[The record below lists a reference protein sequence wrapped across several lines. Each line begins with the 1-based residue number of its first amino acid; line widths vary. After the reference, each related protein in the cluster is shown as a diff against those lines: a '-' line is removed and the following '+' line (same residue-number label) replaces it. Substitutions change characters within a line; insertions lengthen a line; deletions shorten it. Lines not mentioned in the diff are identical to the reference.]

1 MLESSLEFRTAFNHL
16 EQLDDAFKVN
26 PSAEEWNKATAV
38 FECLKEFYKSTCN
51 FPTSR
56 DDYFLSV
63 RDVYKNLQGWKQSD
77 YVYVRAMANRMKG
90 KFDEY
95 WGEASLALGISAVL
109 DPSFKLDIIEYGY
122 RQIYGSDAYLRYY
135 QKFLDNLICEYN
147 KYAKDFRSQGPS
159 SSAMADVSR
168 CTSSYI
174 SFKEWRKGKYER
186 NTVHSQ
192 RNGLD
197 QYLQLPPEN
206 LDKDGNVLAWWQDN
220 AQKFP
225 ILGKMAR
232 DFLSIPVSTVI
243 SKSSEVMKMASVHD
257 CVRPVIAEALICG
270 KDWLDSPNW
279 K

>member
-1 MLESSLEFRTAFNHL
+1 
-16 EQLDDAFKVN
+16 
-26 PSAEEWNKATAV
+26 
-38 FECLKEFYKSTCN
+38 
-51 FPTSR
+51 
-56 DDYFLSV
+56 
-63 RDVYKNLQGWKQSD
+63 
-77 YVYVRAMANRMKG
+77 MANRMKA

-109 DPSFKLDIIEYGY
+109 DPSYKLDIIEYGY

-159 SSAMADVSR
+159 SSAM
-168 CTSSYI
+168 
-174 SFKEWRKGKYER
+174 GKYER

-192 RNGLD
+192 WNELV
-197 QYLQLPPEN
+197 QYLEKRPEN
-206 LDKDGNVLAWWQDN
+206 LDKDGNVLAWWLDN
-220 AQKFP
+220 AQNFP

-232 DFLSIPVSTVI
+232 DFLAIPVSTVI

-257 CVRPVIAEALICG
+257 GVRPEIAEALICG
-270 KDWLDSPNW
+270 KDWWLDSPNC

>member
-1 MLESSLEFRTAFNHL
+1 
-16 EQLDDAFKVN
+16 
-26 PSAEEWNKATAV
+26 
-38 FECLKEFYKSTCN
+38 
-51 FPTSR
+51 
-56 DDYFLSV
+56 
-63 RDVYKNLQGWKQSD
+63 
-77 YVYVRAMANRMKG
+77 MANRMKA

-109 DPSFKLDIIEYGY
+109 DPSYKLDIIEYGY

-168 CTSSYI
+168 CTSSYN

-192 RNGLD
+192 WNELV
-197 QYLQLPPEN
+197 QYLEKRPEN
-206 LDKDGNVLAWWQDN
+206 LDKDGNVLAWWLDN
-220 AQKFP
+220 AQNFP

-232 DFLSIPVSTVI
+232 DFLAIPVSTVI

-257 CVRPVIAEALICG
+257 GVRPEIAEALICG
-270 KDWLDSPNW
+270 KDWWLDSPNC